1 MDSDQR
7 SQEMHFS
14 RRRLLLGAAGG
25 SVLAMQSPWL
35 MAAAQSAAQAHSEA
49 RPFTQLDAVSAAGLE
64 TVAARII
71 PTDETPGAREAG
83 VIHFIDQALATF
95 LTPSK
100 TLLLEGL
107 ADLDAKAASVSGAAT
122 FATLA
127 ALEQDALLT
136 QIEDSAFFQL
146 VHYLTV
152 AGMFA
157 MPSYGG
163 NREQLGWQLL
173 GFEQRHV
180 WSPPFGYYDA
190 QVAAPMSIAPAVD
203 QGGHAH
209 D

>member
-1 MDSDQR
+1 MNADQPVPR
-7 SQEMHFS
+7 ISLS
-14 RRRLLLGAAGG
+14 RRRLLGAAGG
-25 SVLAMQSPWL
+25 SLVAMQTPWL
-35 MAAAQSAAQAHSEA
+35 IAAAQSAAQAHSEA
-49 RPFTQLDAVSAAGLE
+49 RPFTQLDPVSAAGLE
-64 TVAARII
+64 AIAARII
-71 PTDETPGAREAG
+71 PTDKTPGAREIG

-95 LTPSK
+95 LAPSK
-100 TLLLEGL
+100 ALLLEGL
-107 ADLDAKAASVSGAAT
+107 ADLNARAASGGAAVN
-122 FATLA
+122 FAALA

-136 QIEDSAFFQL
+136 QIEDSGFFQFL
-146 VHYLTV
+146 HYLTV

-190 QVAAPMSIAPAVD
+190 QVAAPMAIVPAVD